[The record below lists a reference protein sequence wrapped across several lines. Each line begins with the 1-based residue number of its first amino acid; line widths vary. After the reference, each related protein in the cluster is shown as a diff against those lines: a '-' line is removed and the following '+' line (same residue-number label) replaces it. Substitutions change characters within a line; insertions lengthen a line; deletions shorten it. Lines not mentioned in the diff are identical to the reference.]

1 MSARFLPRGV
11 SLEGSHQGQERKQ
24 TACKKTGAAWK
35 GSELINK
42 PLALGRC
49 KRHLGYLHFC
59 LLKGGRHLPTLSL
72 SLIHSG
78 HDISKTAAIS
88 RLESVFSFSP
98 GFITHVY

>member
-1 MSARFLPRGV
+1 MSAPFLPRGV

-24 TACKKTGAAWK
+24 TACKKPGAAWK

-42 PLALGRC
+42 PWGGC

-78 HDISKTAAIS
+78 HDSSKIAAIS
-88 RLESVFSFSP
+88 RPESVFSFSP